1 MELIQIPG
9 ITPDQQ
15 LTLMAWGIGGA
26 FIALL
31 VAGMT
36 NRVVIFANGKD
47 LMWTVSI
54 FLAPVIGLVI
64 AGSLVPEGREFQDE
78 TAAVVVAGIGGVFAL
93 FACIMTFILA
103 IKHNGLFVGIIL
115 GIFKVVAALLAAVCA
130 IGLIG
135 KIFDQEG
142 GSFVSRIFA
151 VVVFGFLLWVMRK
164 LINGDE
170 VYARREQIMSA

>member
-9 ITPDQQ
+9 LTPDQQ
-15 LTLMAWGIGGA
+15 FTLMAWGIGGA

-54 FLAPVIGLVI
+54 FLAPVIGFVI
-64 AGSLVPEGREFQDE
+64 AATLVPEGREFRDE
-78 TAAVVVAGIGGVFAL
+78 TSAVVVAGIGGVFAL
-93 FACIMTFILA
+93 LSCVMTFILA
-103 IKHNGLFVGIIL
+103 IKHNGFFIGIIL
-115 GIFKVVAALLAAVCA
+115 GIFKVMAALLAAVCA
-130 IGLIG
+130 IGLLG
-135 KIFDQEG
+135 KIFGEQG
-142 GSFVSRIFA
+142 GSFASKMFALIF
-151 VVVFGFLLWVMRK
+151 FGLLLWMIGK

-170 VYARREQIMSA
+170 VYARRGQIMPS